1 MLSCLFGG
9 SSMAKISKV
18 EKRVL
23 PNGMTLVVERFGHY
37 PSVTAGVWVKMGSR
51 HEPKRLCGVSH
62 FIEHLLFKGTPTRSY
77 MDIYKA
83 YDRMGGVL
91 DAFTSREIMG
101 FYFRVQKANFPEAF
115 EVLSDMLAR
124 PLFPPEELERER
136 GVILEEIKMV
146 NDTPS
151 DLMGD
156 LFMARAYP
164 GHPLGSPTQGD
175 AASVGSLTRAR
186 VRSYYKTLLQPQ
198 NLVVTATGDIDLG
211 EVNEAVA
218 PILARMEA
226 GAPPPCKAPAF
237 KPGVEVF
244 AKDHLEQAQLSIA
257 FPSEPA
263 SGPGRHIL
271 LVLANLLGGTMS
283 SRLFTEIRE
292 KLGLVYSIAAEHAG
306 FTDTGIFGV
315 TAATGHGQAAKTLR
329 ETLRVLH
336 DIAAQGPGAEELEV
350 AKENL
355 LGGMILSMESPSA
368 RMGRLA
374 RNELYL
380 GRQAPLDDVLK
391 GVSRVAAKDVTAM
404 ARKLFKP
411 ENALV
416 AVLGKPSATKGLDL
430 SLLDRKN

>member
-1 MLSCLFGG
+1 
-9 SSMAKISKV
+9 MAKISKV

-23 PNGMTLVVERFGHY
+23 PNGLTVVVERFGHY

-124 PLFPPEELERER
+124 PIFPPEEMERER

-164 GHPLGSPTQGD
+164 GHPIGAPTQGS
-175 AASVGSLTRAR
+175 AASVSALTRAK
-186 VRSYYKTLLQPQ
+186 VRAYYMKLLQPQ
-198 NLVVTATGDIDLG
+198 NLVVTATGDTDLG
-211 EVNEAVA
+211 QVSEALA
-218 PILARMEA
+218 PVLAQMSGGGPLPP
-226 GAPPPCKAPAF
+226 GAPVF

-244 AKDHLEQAQLSIA
+244 AKDHLEQAQLSVA
-257 FPSEPA
+257 FPAEPA
-263 SGPGRHIL
+263 SGPGRYIL

-306 FTDTGIFGV
+306 FMDTGMFGV
-315 TAATGHGQAAKTLR
+315 TAATGHGQAARTLR
-329 ETLRVLH
+329 ETLRVLG
-336 DIAAQGPGAEELEV
+336 DVASSGPGAEELDV

-380 GRQAPLDDVLK
+380 GRQLPVDHVLK
-391 GVSRVAAKDVTAM
+391 GVAKVTSKDVTAM
-404 ARKLFKP
+404 ARRLFKP
-411 ENALV
+411 EKALV
-416 AVLGKPSATKGLDL
+416 AVLGKSAATKGLDL
-430 SLLDRKN
+430 SLLARKN